1 MSLRSRL
8 DPFELPNREFRKLF
22 RLTKEL
28 YQNLVG
34 ELTPHQH
41 LYFVQPPFI
50 APRERLEF

>member
-22 RLTKEL
+22 RLTEEL

-41 LYFVQPPFI
+41 L
-50 APRERLEF
+50 